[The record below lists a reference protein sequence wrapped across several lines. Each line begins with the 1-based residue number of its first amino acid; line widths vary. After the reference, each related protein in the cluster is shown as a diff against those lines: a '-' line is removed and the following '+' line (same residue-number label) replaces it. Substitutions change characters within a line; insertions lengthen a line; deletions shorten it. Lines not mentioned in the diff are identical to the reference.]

1 MNFQVD
7 SQSTSKM
14 PSILKY
20 NLTIQ
25 FQLKTTVITPTN
37 SFYTKDLQEGQA
49 ILALQVVR
57 VFLIPPRWRK
67 KEYMGTFCKRKL
79 TVAS

>member
-7 SQSTSKM
+7 SQSTNKM

-20 NLTIQ
+20 NLIIQ
-25 FQLKTTVITPTN
+25 FQLKTIVITPTN

-67 KEYMGTFCKRKL
+67 REYMRACIRENSL
-79 TVAS
+79 